1 MFFDTVYSSTPTDEW
16 LRLNRNSIAPEAADR
31 IEALIDGAL
40 DLRGKHKSVD
50 DRISDLEWRLD
61 EISSK
66 ITQANWRT
74 GKKAVLQDLIQS
86 VSDLTDYNE
95 VPA

>member
-16 LRLNRNSIAPEAADR
+16 LRLNRNSIAPEAAER
-31 IEALIDGAL
+31 MEALIDGAL
-40 DLRGKHKSVD
+40 DLKGKHQSVE

-74 GKKAVLQDLIQS
+74 GKKAELKDLIEA
-86 VSDLTDYNE
+86 VNDLTDYNDIT
-95 VPA
+95 